1 MSRYERA
8 YYRGYTDGS
17 AAGNKYRHRR
27 STADRVAWICFSV
40 SVCICTAFAIAAS
53 AATLLGLA

>member
-1 MSRYERA
+1 MSKYERA
-8 YYRGYTDGS
+8 YYKGYTDGS
-17 AAGNKYRHRR
+17 SAAGSKYTRR
-27 STADRVAWICFSV
+27 NGIERAAWIFFSV